1 VNYQLEKGIFLVKK
15 QPKKREFL
23 LEMPQKTYL
32 ASGIF
37 ISGAAVMLI
46 ELVGTRII
54 NPIFGSGIYV
64 WSALISIT
72 LASLAI
78 GYWIG
83 GIIADKKPVLSTLYF
98 LFLSIGLVMIPV
110 PFISGKIMTECY
122 MLFGSIGGGLCSAMV
137 LFSPSLIMLGMIPPL
152 IIRLRATLVETIG
165 STSGKLYAIST
176 VGSLAG
182 TLGTGFFLIP
192 AIGNKEIFLSCA
204 GFLLMFSGLGWIVF
218 EKKYGAVAIL
228 MIALIVP
235 ASAKLTTEKKDG
247 LIFSSQSLYGLVEV
261 VERYGERSLL
271 IDGNTNSHI
280 SLRTD
285 IEPIQC
291 EYVRKFSLLPLFRP
305 NSRTG
310 LCIGLGGGLI
320 PQLLAESGIMFD
332 VVDIDPVIPKV
343 ARDYF
348 GSLTNEE
355 RVFIAD
361 GRNFIKTIDRQYDF
375 IVVDAANIDSI
386 PYHLYS
392 NNFFSEA
399 VTKLAPGGI
408 IAMNT
413 MGTVDGGQ
421 FESIQATLESV
432 FEHVRAFH
440 AHTTPTSGNAVFF
453 ASNSPLSLSAQ
464 DEAKFKNDEAKF
476 NGNGI
481 ILTDN
486 FNPIDIISADINYD
500 VRKYYRN

>member
-1 VNYQLEKGIFLVKK
+1 MKK
-15 QPKKREFL
+15 QPKKRDFL
-23 LEMPQKTYL
+23 MEMPQKTYL

-37 ISGAAVMLI
+37 ISGATVMLI

-98 LFLSIGLVMIPV
+98 LFLFIGIVMIPV
-110 PFISGKIMTECY
+110 PFLSGKIMTDCY
-122 MLFGSIGGGLCSAMV
+122 MLFGNIGGGLCSAFS
-137 LFSPSLIMLGMIPPL
+137 LFSPSLILLGMVPPVA
-152 IIRLRATLVETIG
+152 IRLRATLVETIG
-165 STSGKLYAIST
+165 VTSGKLYAIST
-176 VGSLAG
+176 VGSLIG

-192 AIGNKEIFLSCA
+192 VIGNKEIFLFCA
-204 GFLLMFSGLGWIVF
+204 GFLIFFSGMGWIIF
-218 EKKYGAVAIL
+218 EKKYSAAALL
-228 MIALIVP
+228 MIALMVP
-235 ASAKLTTEKKDG
+235 ASAKLPDEKKDG
-247 LIFSSQSLYGLVEV
+247 LIFSSQSLYGLIEV
-261 VERYGERSLL
+261 VDRYEERSLL

-280 SLRTD
+280 KITPG

-305 NSRTG
+305 NGRTG
-310 LCIGLGGGLI
+310 LCLGLGGGLI
-320 PQLLAESGIMFD
+320 PQLLAKSGIVFD

-348 GSLTNEE
+348 GSLKNDET
-355 RVFIAD
+355 VFIAD
-361 GRNFIKTIDRQYDF
+361 GRNFIKMINRQYDF
-375 IVVDAANIDSI
+375 IVVDVSNIDSI
-386 PYHLYS
+386 PHHLYS

-399 VTKLAPGGI
+399 STRLAPGGI

-421 FESIQATLESV
+421 FESIQATLKSG
-432 FEHVRAFH
+432 FKHVRAFR
-440 AHTTPTSGNAVFF
+440 AHTTPTVGNAVFF
-453 ASNSPLSLSAQ
+453 ASNSPLTLSSQNEAEYTA
-464 DEAKFKNDEAKF
+464 DEAQF

-481 ILTDN
+481 VLTDN
-486 FNPIDIISADINYD
+486 FNPIDIMSANINRA
-500 VRKYYRN
+500 VRAYY